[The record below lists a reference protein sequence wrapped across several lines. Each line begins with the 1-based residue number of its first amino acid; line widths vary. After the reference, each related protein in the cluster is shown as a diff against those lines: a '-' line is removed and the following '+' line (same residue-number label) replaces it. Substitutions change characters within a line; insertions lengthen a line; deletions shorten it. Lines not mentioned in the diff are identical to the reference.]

1 MSYYSLGVVFMTDAE
16 GEVVFKIMEN
26 HLVIEINRPE
36 KNNVLNNE
44 VRGQMIEFLKKYE
57 NDSKIKCVIFTSNGK
72 NFSAGADIKNLMSL
86 NEETVKEYTG
96 FVKSF
101 LQYIQD
107 YPKVTIGAVHG
118 IAVGG
123 GLELLLALDMVLA
136 ADDARFGQTELN
148 VGLIPGGGGTQR
160 LPKIVGAR
168 KAREMIYTG
177 RLINAEEAYQYGL
190 INRIVPVENLMEQAE
205 KLAAKVCEKSSI
217 SIALAKRAL
226 NMQWAPLSEAFNLES
241 NLYSNILLSKDGRE
255 GMSAF
260 LNKRK
265 PDYGQ

>member
-1 MSYYSLGVVFMTDAE
+1 MTEKE
-16 GEVVFKIMEN
+16 GEVIFKVKES

-36 KNNVLNNE
+36 KNNVLNND
-44 VRGQMIEFLKKYE
+44 VRGQMVEFLKKYE
-57 NDSKIKCVIFTSNGK
+57 NDGRIKCVIFTSNGK
-72 NFSAGADIKNLMSL
+72 NFSAGADLKNLLSL
-86 NEETVKEYTG
+86 DEKSVKEYTG

-123 GLELLLALDMVLA
+123 GLELLLAIDLVVA
-136 ADDARFGQTELN
+136 AEDARFGQTELN

-160 LPKIVGAR
+160 LPRAAGTR

-177 RLINAEEAYQYGL
+177 RLISAEEAYEYGL
-190 INRIVPVENLMEQAE
+190 INKIVPVESLMEEAE
-205 KLAAKVCEKSSI
+205 KLSGKISEKSSL
-217 SIALAKRAL
+217 SIAMAKKAI
-226 NMQWAPLSEAFNLES
+226 NSQWAPLSQAFDLES
-241 NLYSNILLSKDGRE
+241 DLYADILLSRDGRE

-260 LNKRK
+260 LDKRK
-265 PDYGQ
+265 PDYRD